1 MPSLLVLWVQQ
12 QIIFILSEKGSWT
25 HTNIR
30 TLRGLNMQ
38 VGPYKERKNPFELK
52 WTNMNRCRPS
62 YTKGGGHNWPKWTKM
77 KDTDWLTWPMSRPPC
92 YLTSIV
98 SSLSLN
104 PVINSPD
111 QPSDMNP
118 IMKHASKI
126 QIQKIQLQFLLHF
139 SALFKWLP
147 CSLWP
152 RTFSHFLN
160 SIVGFWFFI
169 SAAQHFHLWQY
180 YQKSWNG
187 DTLGPVELIVWPEQG
202 NQGDWR
208 EQDG

>member
-1 MPSLLVLWVQQ
+1 MHQ
-12 QIIFILSEKGSWT
+12 QIIFIFVRNRLMDPSDLTGPD
-25 HTNIR
+25 
-30 TLRGLNMQ
+30 LRGLNMHE
-38 VGPYKERKNPFELK
+38 GPDKEKNTFLSSNGQI
-52 WTNMNRCRPS
+52 WTDVDPV
-62 YTKGGGHNWPKWTKM
+62 TPKGGGHNWPKWTKM

-169 SAAQHFHLWQY
+169 SAAQHFHLW
-180 YQKSWNG
+180 
-187 DTLGPVELIVWPEQG
+187 
-202 NQGDWR
+202 
-208 EQDG
+208 